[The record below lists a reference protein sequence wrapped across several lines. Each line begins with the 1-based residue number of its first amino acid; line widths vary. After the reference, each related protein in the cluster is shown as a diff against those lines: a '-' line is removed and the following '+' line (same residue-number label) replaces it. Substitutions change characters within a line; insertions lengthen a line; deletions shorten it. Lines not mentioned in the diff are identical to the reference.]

1 MGWAARVV
9 PCGSTGRWCSSR
21 PSCAASAGARSGWAV
36 GVVDRGCWRRACYA
50 HAAREASHNQ
60 YARARTP
67 STGANRT
74 PYRRRRTRVRSA
86 ANGTL
91 RPARREDNRWTTL
104 NLRRSDRVLPPV
116 SRASNRMAEPTGTL
130 SASPARNRPTNQPDG
145 EASGP
150 LPDCRRPTRRTK
162 LLEMTR
168 SSILA
173 FTAAAVMLAGCGEQ
187 KPVTRTVPG
196 DFLGY
201 KLAELPR
208 GYGVK
213 CPAAMQARHSGSG
226 TESRSVGP
234 PRTSLLG
241 RSRRRRQSAA
251 SRRAGH
257 FVDRCSAVAP
267 PGTFRS
273 LPPKGPCSSPMPGHA
288 VEAKLLQRRSGT

>member
-1 MGWAARVV
+1 V
-9 PCGSTGRWCSSR
+9 CGSSSEELADGLGGPGGAVR
-21 PSCAASAGARSGWAV
+21 FDGSVVQLAAELRRECRGQVGWAV
-36 GVVDRGCWRRACYA
+36 GVVDRGCWRRACCA

-116 SRASNRMAEPTGTL
+116 SRASNRMAEPTGTF

-196 DFLGY
+196 DFLGD

-213 CPAAMQARHSGSG
+213 CPAAM
-226 TESRSVGP
+226 
-234 PRTSLLG
+234 LG